1 VPPNRATLG
10 VFGECAR
17 RGPPFRGCDV
27 VVGGAEVVGVQRR
40 GRAAAEDVLA
50 ARNDSMY
57 GAIFSHDSVQ
67 AGSRR

>member
-27 VVGGAEVVGVQRR
+27 VVGGAEVVGVQLLVRCLAW
-40 GRAAAEDVLA
+40 AA
-50 ARNDSMY
+50 N
-57 GAIFSHDSVQ
+57 
-67 AGSRR
+67 AGLDPSD

>member
-27 VVGGAEVVGVQRR
+27 VVGGAEVSKKGWCPASCLASVGCPTPVS
-40 GRAAAEDVLA
+40 DP
-50 ARNDSMY
+50 S
-57 GAIFSHDSVQ
+57 
-67 AGSRR
+67 AG